1 MLSTATKILSY
12 SVFYEPAPEGG
23 YVAAVPALP
32 GCHPQGDS
40 VEEAET
46 NIREAIELYVETLLF
61 RREDIPRED
70 GALQGKITVPIA
82 MPV

>member
-1 MLSTATKILSY
+1 MPSTVTKTLSY

-23 YVAAVPALP
+23 YVATVPALP
-32 GCHPQGDS
+32 GCHTQGDS

-46 NIREAIELYVETLLF
+46 NIREAIELYVETLLS
-61 RREDIPRED
+61 RGEDIPRED

-82 MPV
+82 MPG